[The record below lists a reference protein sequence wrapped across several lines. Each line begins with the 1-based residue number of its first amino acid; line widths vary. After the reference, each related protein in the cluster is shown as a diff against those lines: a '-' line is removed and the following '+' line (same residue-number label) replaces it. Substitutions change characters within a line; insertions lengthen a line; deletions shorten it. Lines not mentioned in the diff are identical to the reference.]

1 MITIP
6 EQIEYIDISKTEDLL
21 MELATD
27 VQFSFKYLGRSLEL
41 TIPKGF
47 TTDFG
52 SVPQIVRPII
62 SNTGKY
68 NESYLLHDYCYSKD
82 YVGPEVSKEDADT
95 LLWLNLL
102 DAGMNELKA
111 DLVYDAVKLFGES
124 HWRKD
129 EDTDNKN

>member
-27 VQFSFKYLGRSLEL
+27 VIFKFKYLGIEYQI
-41 TIPKGF
+41 TVPKGF

-52 SVPQIVRPII
+52 SVPKIVRPFI
-62 SNTGKY
+62 SNTGKF
-68 NESYLLHDYCYSKD
+68 NESYVLHDYCYSKD
-82 YVGPEVSKEDADT
+82 YIGPDFSKEDADC

-102 DAGMNELKA
+102 DAGMNEIKA
-111 DLVYDAVKLFGES
+111 NLVYDAVKVFGDS

-129 EDTDNKN
+129 DKQ